1 MNKNTI
7 YAVVDI
13 ETTGTNLKSG
23 DRMIQFGCVL
33 VQKNQI
39 INSFSF
45 DINPGMAIPKVIT
58 ELTGITNR
66 QIRKAAYFED
76 VAATIYAILQDTVF
90 VAHNINFDLPFIN
103 SELERVGY
111 PALSIKGVDTVQL
124 SQILLP
130 TAPSFK
136 LKDLSRYLN
145 LTHENPHHA
154 DSDAHVTAELFI
166 FLLTRLETIP
176 RETLFEINRLSS
188 FLLRNTNE
196 LFYDAYSDKN
206 RRQERLPDHLYI
218 VGGLVLQRRKQ
229 DTFNLTN
236 YAYPEAEVD
245 KKKIFEKQLSWRPEQ
260 AKMMDLISEHLK
272 SSNRTLIIE
281 APTGIGKTL
290 GYLIPAA
297 YHAQNRKQI
306 VISSA
311 TTILQTQLMNQAL
324 PLLNQLL
331 PFQTSAVNLKGSN
344 HYINLAAFKKELTQ
358 KETSGQI
365 ALMKIRI
372 LVWLTMTKTGELDEL
387 KLSSYQ
393 NPIFNQ
399 IEHQGVGSLVLTDQ
413 FFEVD
418 FINTLYKQVESSEII
433 FTNHAFL
440 MKHPGLFNSD
450 RTKLAP
456 ELIVDEAQ
464 HLADVALQS
473 NKGRIR
479 FWKIINMCDSLLT
492 SIQSSQKFSFND
504 LMAINFLTA
513 SENNQ
518 LLTEIRK
525 LRESVELLIRQ
536 FSREYGRQ
544 ISRNSAAKNETIGKV
559 IILKSTELIR
569 LINRNKIML
578 ESVLKVITVLKRDDA
593 ILRDRYIAAKSQQN
607 IGQDEQQLLNRVHN
621 FFKQLFAETEGWT
634 IFEQNQ
640 DKLNEKV
647 LWLSFPINGQTDKM
661 QFEFSLS
668 DATHFLSEV
677 IYRHFNHLTFTGA
690 TLLLPGNPDYIIDQ
704 LDIQDDNYKIEK
716 LGSPFDYSNQAKL
729 YVASDA
735 FDVRSSKELYESYLA
750 DSVYEIIKS
759 QRKQTL
765 ILFNSLD
772 TIANVYGLLTK
783 RGLHLDRELLVQ
795 GVTGRP
801 GKLKK
806 RFLLGKD
813 AVLMGTGSFWEGVD
827 LPNDRLE
834 LLIVTRLPFES
845 PESLNVKAKEK
856 EFEGQGRDVFSEYSL
871 PRATMKLK
879 QGFGRLIR
887 TSTDKG
893 AMIVLD
899 NRLINQSYGKK
910 MIEVLP
916 DELQLIN
923 EPLADIIIDLKTF
936 LSNSDS

>member
-13 ETTGTNLKSG
+13 ETTGTNLKKG

-33 VQKNQI
+33 VQKNKI

-45 DINPGMAIPKVIT
+45 DINPGMAIPKAIT

-66 QIRKAAYFED
+66 QIRKATYFED

-111 PALSIKGVDTVQL
+111 PALMIKGIDTVQL

-130 TAPSFK
+130 TSPSFK
-136 LKDLSRYLN
+136 LKDLSQYLN

-166 FLLTRLETIP
+166 YLLKRLEEIP
-176 RETLFEINRLSS
+176 SETLFEINRLSS
-188 FLLRNTNE
+188 FLLRDTKE
-196 LFYDAYSDKN
+196 LFTDAYGIKQAN
-206 RRQERLPDHLYI
+206 QERLSDEQHI
-218 VGGLVLQRRKQ
+218 VGGLVLQRSKQ
-229 DTFNLTN
+229 QTFNLIN
-236 YAYPEAEVD
+236 YEYPENETD
-245 KKKIFEKQLSWRPEQ
+245 KKKIIEPQLSWRSEQ
-260 AKMMDLISEHLK
+260 AKMMDLIANHLK
-272 SSNRTLIIE
+272 SRKRTLIIE

-297 YHAQNRKQI
+297 YYAQKQKQI

-311 TTILQTQLMNQAL
+311 TTLLQTQLMNQSL
-324 PLLNQLL
+324 PLLNKLL
-331 PFQTSAVNLKGSN
+331 PFRTSAISLKGSN
-344 HYINLAAFKKELTQ
+344 HYINLAEFKKELTQ

-372 LVWLTMTKTGELDEL
+372 LVWLAATKTGDLDEL
-387 KLSSYQ
+387 RLSSYQ

-399 IEHQGVGSLVLTDQ
+399 IKHRGVGSLMLTDQ

-418 FINTLYKQVESSEII
+418 FINVLYKQVESTSIV

-440 MKHPGLFNSD
+440 MKHPDLFNSD
-450 RTKLAP
+450 RTINTP

-464 HLADVALQS
+464 HLADVALQA

-479 FWKIINMCDSLLT
+479 FWKIINLCDSLLT
-492 SIQSSQKFSFND
+492 SIQSSQKFSFNN
-504 LMAINFLTA
+504 LMEINFLTVG
-513 SENNQ
+513 ENRQ
-518 LLTEIRK
+518 LLADIRK
-525 LRESVELLIRQ
+525 LRESIDTLIRQ
-536 FSREYGRQ
+536 FTREYGRR
-544 ISRNSAAKNETIGKV
+544 INRNAVNKNETNDKAL
-559 IILKSTELIR
+559 ILKSTELAD
-569 LINRNKIML
+569 LINRNKIAI
-578 ESVLKVITVLKRDDA
+578 ESVSKMVLLLEKSDG
-593 ILRDRYIAAKSQQN
+593 ILQNRYIAAKKQQQ
-607 IGQDEQQLLNRVHN
+607 IGRDENQLLNRVHR
-621 FFKQLFAETEGWT
+621 FFKQLFTELEVWNVFDQNET
-634 IFEQNQ
+634 
-640 DKLNEKV
+640 KLNEKV

-661 QFEFSLS
+661 QFEFSLADS
-668 DATHFLSEV
+668 THFLSDS

-690 TLLLPGNPDYIIDQ
+690 TLLLPGNKNYIVDQ
-704 LDIQDDNYKIEK
+704 LDIQEDNYKIEK
-716 LGSPFDYSNQAKL
+716 LGSPFDYSKQAKL
-729 YVASDA
+729 YIANDSI
-735 FDVRSSKELYESYLA
+735 DVRSSKEMYESYLA
-750 DSVYEIIKS
+750 DSIYQLIKA
-759 QRKQTL
+759 QRRQTL
-765 ILFNSLD
+765 ILFNSLE
-772 TIANVYGLLTK
+772 TIANVYELLAK
-783 RGLHLDRELLVQ
+783 KGLHIDRELLVQ
-795 GVTGRP
+795 GITGRP
-801 GKLKK
+801 EKLTK

-813 AVLMGTGSFWEGVD
+813 AILLGTGSFWEGID

-871 PRATMKLK
+871 PRATMRLK

-893 AMIVLD
+893 VMVVLD
-899 NRLINQSYGKK
+899 SRLVNQSYGEQ
-910 MIEVLP
+910 MIGVLP
-916 DELQLIN
+916 DKLPIFN
-923 EPLADIIIDLKTF
+923 EPLSDIIDNLNEFFDL
-936 LSNSDS
+936 S

>member
-23 DRMIQFGCVL
+23 NRMIQFGCVL
-33 VQKNQI
+33 VQKNKI

-45 DINPGMAIPKVIT
+45 DINPGMAIPKAIT

-66 QIRKAAYFED
+66 QIRKATYFED
-76 VAATIYAILQDTVF
+76 VAATIYALLQDTVF

-111 PALSIKGVDTVQL
+111 PALTIKGIDTVQL

-136 LKDLSRYLN
+136 LKDLSQYLN

-176 RETLFEINRLSS
+176 RETLFEINQLSS
-188 FLLRNTNE
+188 FLLRNTKE
-196 LFYDAYSDKN
+196 LFLDAYNDKQMN
-206 RRQERLPDHLYI
+206 QERLPNYLHI
-218 VGGLVLQRRKQ
+218 VGGLVLRRRKQ
-229 DTFNLTN
+229 NTFNLTN
-236 YAYPEAEVD
+236 YDYPENEID
-245 KKKIFEKQLSWRPEQ
+245 KKKIFETLLSWRPEQ
-260 AKMMDLISEHLK
+260 AKMMDIIDAHLK
-272 SSNRTLIIE
+272 SHERTLIVE

-290 GYLIPAA
+290 GYLIPSA
-297 YHAQNRKQI
+297 YYAQNHKQI

-311 TTILQTQLMNQAL
+311 TTLLQTQLMNQAL

-331 PFQTSAVNLKGSN
+331 PFQTTAVNLKGSN
-344 HYINLAAFKKELTQ
+344 HYINLAEFKKELTQ
-358 KETSGQI
+358 KESSGQV

-372 LVWLTMTKTGELDEL
+372 LVWLTITKTGDLDEL
-387 KLSSYQ
+387 RLSSYQ

-399 IEHQGVGSLVLTDQ
+399 IKHHGVGSLVLTDP

-418 FINTLYKQVESSEII
+418 FINALYKQVETTAII

-440 MKHPGLFNSD
+440 MKHPDLFNSD
-450 RTKLAP
+450 RTKSAP

-479 FWKIINMCDSLLT
+479 FWKMINLCDSLLT
-492 SIQSSQKFSFND
+492 SMQSSQKFSFNN
-504 LMAINFLTA
+504 LMATNFLTIG
-513 SENNQ
+513 ENNQ

-525 LRESVELLIRQ
+525 LRESVEILIKQ
-536 FSREYGRQ
+536 LSREYGRR
-544 ISRNSAAKNETIGKV
+544 INRNSKIKNDTTGKA
-559 IILKSTELIR
+559 IILKATELIE
-569 LINRNKIML
+569 LINRNKIVI
-578 ESVLKVITVLKRDDA
+578 ESVSKLLPLLKRDDN
-593 ILRDRYIAAKSQQN
+593 ILQDRYIVAKNQQN
-607 IGQDEQQLLNRVHN
+607 VGREERQLLSRVHS
-621 FFKQLFAETEGWT
+621 FFKQLFAELEGWS
-634 IFEQNQ
+634 IFDQNQ

-647 LWLSFPINGQTDKM
+647 LWLSFPINGQTDKL

-668 DATHFLSEV
+668 DSTHFLSQT

-690 TLLLPGNPDYIIDQ
+690 TLLLPDNPNYIVDQ
-704 LDIQDDNYKIEK
+704 LDIREDNYKIEK
-716 LGSPFDYSNQAKL
+716 LGSPFDYVNQAKL
-729 YVASDA
+729 YIANDSI
-735 FDVRSSKELYESYLA
+735 DVRSSKDLYEAYLA
-750 DSVYEIIKS
+750 DSIYQIIQS
-759 QRKQTL
+759 QRRQTL

-772 TIANVYGLLTK
+772 TIMNVYELLTK
-783 RGLHLDRELLVQ
+783 KGLHIDRELLVQ
-795 GVTGRP
+795 GITGRP
-801 GKLKK
+801 EKLTK

-813 AVLMGTGSFWEGVD
+813 AILLGTGSFWEGVD

-856 EFEGQGRDVFSEYSL
+856 EFEGQGRDVFSDYSL

-887 TSTDKG
+887 TPTDKG

-899 NRLINQSYGKK
+899 NRLINQSYGKQ
-910 MIEVLP
+910 MIDVLP
-916 DELQLIN
+916 EKLPIAN
-923 EPLADIIIDLKTF
+923 EPLLAIITDLKKF
-936 LSNSDS
+936 FS